1 MLALSPL
8 AAAFA
13 GAAIVLGLR
22 LLVLPLL
29 NPAKW
34 YWRTLL
40 LGGAMVLAW
49 RYMIWRFTDTVAPLD
64 WTADAFFSW
73 SFAVLEGLTVLSS
86 SIAFFILSRVRER
99 TAEADAHAQWWA
111 PGAPPRVDIYI
122 ATYNEQLEVLER
134 TIVGAR
140 ATLFPGVR
148 IFVLDD
154 GRRPW
159 LREACQRHGV
169 GYFVRPDNA
178 HAKAGNINYALS
190 QRAKDADRP
199 DFAAVLDADFVP
211 HLDFVERT
219 LALFHDP
226 AVGLVQTPQHFFNA
240 DPIQHNLGIS
250 SAYPDEQ
257 RHFFDNV
264 EPARDA
270 WGIAVCCGTSSMV
283 RVAAVESIGGLPTE
297 SVTED
302 FLLTLRLA
310 ENNWKTVYLNEP
322 LTEGLA
328 PEGLQEYIVQRGRW
342 CLGMMQIIRNVYNPF
357 GTNRLTFLHRLSV
370 FDSLLYWTTTF
381 PFRLAGL
388 ICPLL
393 YWWGGVTVVNASV
406 VDIVTFYLP
415 YYIAV
420 MAVLNWLS
428 KGLFIP
434 VLNDV
439 AQLVAAWPITKA
451 VTLGLLTKG
460 PHKFSVTAKGGD
472 RTKVVVQWP
481 FIWPFLILFAMTIGG
496 LLINLNSDFVFN
508 NAATAG
514 DGMVVVMFWTLYNLL
529 VLLVA
534 IAACIE
540 QPRPNRPQR
549 QIVQPVTLVTSG
561 EEQRGWLV
569 NLGMEG
575 ARVSGPSGLK
585 VGEIGVLRMPFLG
598 DVEARIIAPTL
609 DGYRIGLSPNAEQR
623 DRMIAKLHTQHA
635 TPGTDKGD
643 LGLMIRE
650 LARALTR

>member
-13 GAAIVLGLR
+13 GAAIVMGLR

-29 NPAKW
+29 DPTKW
-34 YWRTLL
+34 YWRALL
-40 LGGAMVLAW
+40 LSGAMILAW
-49 RYMIWRFTDTVAPLD
+49 RYMIWRFTETVAPLG

-73 SFAVLEGLTVLSS
+73 SFAILEGLTVLSS

-99 TAEADAHAQWWA
+99 STEADSHAQWWA
-111 PGAPPRVDIYI
+111 PAAPPRVDIYI

-134 TIVGAR
+134 TIVGAK
-140 ATLFPGVR
+140 ATLFPGIR

-159 LREACQRHGV
+159 LREACARHRV
-169 GYFVRPDNA
+169 DYFERPDNA

-190 QRAKDADRP
+190 QRAKDPDRP

-211 HLDFVERT
+211 HLDFVERA

-226 AVGLVQTPQHFFNA
+226 SVGLVQTPQHFFNP

-283 RVAAVESIGGLPTE
+283 RIAAVEAISGLPTE

-310 ENNWKTVYLNEP
+310 ENGWKTVYLNEP

-342 CLGMMQIIRNVYNPF
+342 CLGMMQIVRNVYNPF
-357 GTNRLTFLHRLSV
+357 GDHKLGFLHRLSV

-406 VDIVTFYLP
+406 VDIVTYYLP

-434 VLNDV
+434 ILNDV
-439 AQLVAAWPITKA
+439 AQLVAAWPICRA
-451 VTLGLLTKG
+451 AALGLFTKG

-481 FIWPFLILFAMTIGG
+481 LMRPFLVYFALTIGG
-496 LLINLNSDFVFN
+496 LLINLRSDFMFN

-549 QIVQPVTLVTSG
+549 QIVQPVTLVVAG
-561 EEQRGWLV
+561 AEQRGWLV
-569 NLGMEG
+569 NLGVEG
-575 ARVSGPSGLK
+575 ARVSGPSGLS
-585 VGEIGVLRMPFLG
+585 VGAKGVLRMPFLG
-598 DVEARIIAPTL
+598 DVEAHIIAPTL
-609 DGYRIGLSPNAEQR
+609 DGYRIALSPSAEQR
-623 DRMIAKLHTQHA
+623 ERMIAKLHTQRA

-643 LGLMIRE
+643 VGLMIRE